1 MYKIYN
7 IINNIYINL
16 KLQITEYDSDLDIK
30 NKIFLSIK
38 SDDEENLFRY
48 YTENIIISE
57 KNKEVINIYS
67 SYDDIYKNLFN
78 FGINFNTFIS
88 IDDPFIKNLYLF
100 IKKNN
105 PDISENVFLIN
116 VQYII
121 GLILQN

>member
-1 MYKIYN
+1 MYKIYD

-30 NKIFLSIK
+30 NKIFLSTK

-48 YTENIIISE
+48 YTENIIITE
-57 KNKEVINIYS
+57 KNDKIINIYS

-88 IDDPFIKNLYLF
+88 ADDPFIKNLYLF
-100 IKKNN
+100 INN
-105 PDISENVFLIN
+105 HRSI
-116 VQYII
+116 
-121 GLILQN
+121 